1 MMYDATDQEI
11 IALRV
16 RGEQMKQNAQAIV
29 QAMIDQPMSLRD
41 AYTKVLGEGWH
52 QQYDHTDRED
62 MGYYVEQA
70 MEQALYRLAW
80 GKQIDVLNALLADS
94 SLRS

>member
-16 RGEQMKQNAQAIV
+16 RGEQMKRNAQTIV
-29 QAMIDQPMSLRD
+29 QAMIDQPMLLRD

-70 MEQALYRLAW
+70 LEQAVYRLAW
-80 GKQIDVLNALLADS
+80 GKQIEVLNALLAAQGI
-94 SLRS
+94 